1 MEKDMEELQSLY
13 RARYGTPAAEVIR
26 LAGAGGDRQYYRM
39 RSDSGCCIG
48 TVGDSERDC
57 RAFVGLDRVFYM
69 HGVPVPEIYGVSD
82 DMRCY
87 IQQDLGDRSLFSCL
101 GSDEWRGLAEDSLKA
116 LVRLQTVPES
126 EWGPYAGYKPY
137 SRRQVMWDLN
147 YFKYEYLKP
156 ARIDFDEERLED
168 DMERLAEYLSVAA
181 AGPQGFM
188 MRDFQSRNVMIHDDK
203 PLLIDFQGGRRGPV
217 TYDAISFLWQAK
229 AGLKPAT
236 REGLMEL
243 YAFEYEHATGTP
255 ARQIL
260 DAVRPLAFFRTL
272 QVLGAYG
279 FRGLVQKRAHF
290 IESIPAALDN
300 LSDLM
305 NLPILDSCPELA
317 RVCREVMANS
327 PVPARHDGLL
337 IKVYSFSYKRGYP
350 EDYTGNGGGFMFDCR
365 GMHNPGRYA
374 EYKSLTGRDKP
385 VIDFLESRGEVQ
397 KFVADAEA
405 IVSPSVECYLRRG
418 FSNLQIGFG
427 CTGGQHRSVYCAEAV
442 AHAIKRKYPKAQVM
456 LIHRERGI
464 EETL

>member
-168 DMERLAEYLSVAA
+168 DMERLAEYLSGAA

-188 MRDFQSRNVMIHDDK
+188 MRDFQSRNVMIHDGK

-217 TYDAISFLWQAK
+217 TYDAISFPWQAK

-236 REGLMEL
+236 REELMEL
-243 YAFEYEHATGTP
+243 YAFEYERATGTP

-317 RVCREVMANS
+317 RVCREAIAHS
-327 PVPARHDGLL
+327 PAPARHDGLL

-418 FSNLQIGFG
+418 FSDLQIGFG

>member
-126 EWGPYAGYKPY
+126 EWGPYAGYKPF

-168 DMERLAEYLSVAA
+168 DMERLAEYLSGAA

-188 MRDFQSRNVMIHDDK
+188 MRDFQSRNVMIHDGK

-236 REGLMEL
+236 REELMEL
-243 YAFEYEHATGTP
+243 YAFEYERATDTP

-260 DAVRPLAFFRTL
+260 DAIRPLAFFRTL

-327 PVPARHDGLL
+327 PGPARHDGLL

-418 FSNLQIGFG
+418 FSDLQIGFG

>member
-168 DMERLAEYLSVAA
+168 DMERLAEYLSGAA

-188 MRDFQSRNVMIHDDK
+188 MRDFQSRNVMIHDGK

-236 REGLMEL
+236 REELMEL
-243 YAFEYEHATGTP
+243 YAFEYERATGTP

-327 PVPARHDGLL
+327 PGPARHDGLL

-418 FSNLQIGFG
+418 FSDLQIGFG

>member
-168 DMERLAEYLSVAA
+168 DMERLAEYLSGAA

-188 MRDFQSRNVMIHDDK
+188 MRDFQSRNVMIHDGK

-236 REGLMEL
+236 REELMEL
-243 YAFEYEHATGTP
+243 YAFEYERATGTP

-317 RVCREVMANS
+317 RVCREAIAHS
-327 PVPARHDGLL
+327 PAPARHDGLL

-418 FSNLQIGFG
+418 FSDLQIGFG

>member
-126 EWGPYAGYKPY
+126 EWGPYAGYKPF

-168 DMERLAEYLSVAA
+168 DMERLAEYLSGAA

-188 MRDFQSRNVMIHDDK
+188 MRDFQSRNVMIHDGK

-236 REGLMEL
+236 REELMEL
-243 YAFEYEHATGTP
+243 YAFEYERATGTP

-327 PVPARHDGLL
+327 PGPARHDGLL

-418 FSNLQIGFG
+418 FSDLQIGFG

>member
-1 MEKDMEELQSLY
+1 MEELQSLY

-168 DMERLAEYLSVAA
+168 DMERLAEYLSGAA

-188 MRDFQSRNVMIHDDK
+188 MRDFQSRNVMIHDGK

-236 REGLMEL
+236 REELMEL
-243 YAFEYEHATGTP
+243 YAFEYERATGTP

-317 RVCREVMANS
+317 RVCREAIAHS
-327 PVPARHDGLL
+327 PAPARHDGLL

-418 FSNLQIGFG
+418 FSDLQIGFG